1 MILSVVLV
9 STEQGDDA
17 LETCFVPRNG
27 HVNKPELE
35 TRVLFS
41 EVTLPN
47 KAPNVQC
54 GHLRLILFTLRPF
67 LLLAKNPIRQVHI
80 LFC

>member
-1 MILSVVLV
+1 MILSVALV
-9 STEQGDDA
+9 STEQGNDA

-27 HVNKPELE
+27 HVNTPELE

-54 GHLRLILFTLRPF
+54 GHLRLILFTLKDSLQTREKV
-67 LLLAKNPIRQVHI
+67 LRQVRI
-80 LFC
+80 LFY